1 MDQLRKSLIIPM
13 GKKVPSSIKKRIIS
27 AWFEANPSSVIADE
41 LEISYGSV
49 SNIIGQAKR
58 DSIKDMNLL
67 RTVAVLL

>member
-1 MDQLRKSLIIPM
+1 M

-27 AWFEANPSSVIADE
+27 AWFEANPSIVIADE

-67 RTVAVLL
+67 RTVAFLL